1 MKRVWP
7 WRSKSAR
14 AADASSLRRART
26 VAPAEKRATRITRF
40 MRNSSTRMADLSLPR
55 HGGAAATAL
64 VWRRCGLWP
73 LTVAFAY
80 VCFVPLLLVATRGLH
95 GFVDG
100 ARCALVLPLLVVLWR
115 LGPRYRPWA
124 AYATAVVAFLIGS
137 GLMQSFGRQSLY
149 AFPIFWAIGEGPAW
163 LRSRPLLALG
173 FAVNLGLALLL
184 TRFAP

>member
-1 MKRVWP
+1 
-7 WRSKSAR
+7 
-14 AADASSLRRART
+14 
-26 VAPAEKRATRITRF
+26 
-40 MRNSSTRMADLSLPR
+40 
-55 HGGAAATAL
+55 
-64 VWRRCGLWP
+64 
-73 LTVAFAY
+73 
-80 VCFVPLLLVATRGLH
+80 VPLLLVATRGLH

-115 LGPRYRPWA
+115 LGQRYRPWA
-124 AYATAVVAFLIGS
+124 AYATVVVAFLIGS

-173 FAVNLGLALLL
+173 FTANLGLALLL